1 MALGC
6 LAASGTALSREK
18 KPEDN
23 AIYSVVVV
31 SVDGKVDIEAVPSA
45 EVAAR
50 RTRLGEGRPV
60 AGRGDAQAPA
70 LVVLCEGVK
79 GKRKADGV
87 VRTIRM
93 TLSRATGAAKEKN
106 PPEKRA
112 RPKKKPKER
121 AEPDDGDGDAGGGEG
136 PEGW

>member
-1 MALGC
+1 MLGRSRTLRCVCGMALGW

-23 AIYSVVVV
+23 AIYSVVIV
-31 SVDGKVDIEAVPSA
+31 SVDGKVNIEALASA

-60 AGRGDAQAPA
+60 AGQGDTQAPA

-93 TLSRATGAAKEKN
+93 TLTRATGAASKEKN
-106 PPEKRA
+106 PPEKKA
-112 RPKKKPKER
+112 RPRKKPKEK
-121 AEPDDGDGDAGGGEG
+121 A
-136 PEGW
+136 